1 MENGLNAADF
11 LEDFNEVLKQNDVSV
26 DDMGKAALLQK
37 AAAAA
42 GIDDTAYSVLL
53 DIQNSLLEAGFN
65 EEQVAKIL
73 NDMVKSADFDDIG
86 KSMMAVL
93 DGHARL
99 KVLRKKCYQRNQCET
114 TQDLRSSDSQIL

>member
-42 GIDDTAYSVLL
+42 GIDDIAYSVLL

-73 NDMVKSADFDDIG
+73 NDMVKSADFDGIG
-86 KSMMAVL
+86 KSMMTVL

-99 KVLRKKCYQRNQCET
+99 KVLHKKGYQ
-114 TQDLRSSDSQIL
+114 IY